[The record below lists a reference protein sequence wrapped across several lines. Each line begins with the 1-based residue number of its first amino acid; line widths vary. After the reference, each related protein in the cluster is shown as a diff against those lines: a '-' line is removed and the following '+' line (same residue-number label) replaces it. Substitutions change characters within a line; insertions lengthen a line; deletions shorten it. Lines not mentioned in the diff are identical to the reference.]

1 MKKRFR
7 VKRNEE
13 FQQIIQEGV
22 KTVTRSF
29 ITYRRKATMLTNDRV
44 GISVSKKLGNA
55 VERNKI
61 KRQVRTMVAEAT
73 DFRSGFDTV
82 IIVRN
87 RYNERSYQENKKEL
101 LKIYETVYNNDVDQP
116 NEGV

>member
-29 ITYRRKATMLTNDRV
+29 IAYRRKATMLTNDRV

-55 VERNKI
+55 VWRNRA
-61 KRQVRTMVAEAT
+61 KRRMRGLCSALSGPFPGYDVIFLARKSVNET
-73 DFRSGFDTV
+73 DFDKMLINARRALKKSG
-82 IIVRN
+82 I
-87 RYNERSYQENKKEL
+87 L
-101 LKIYETVYNNDVDQP
+101 
-116 NEGV
+116 

>member
-1 MKKRFR
+1 MTGLKKNREFLT
-7 VKRNEE
+7 VYKNGKSKADVNLVLYAYHRNEPSE
-13 FQQIIQEGV
+13 
-22 KTVTRSF
+22 
-29 ITYRRKATMLTNDRV
+29 ARV

-55 VERNKI
+55 AERNKI

>member
-13 FQQIIQEGV
+13 FQQIIQEGR
-22 KTVTRSF
+22 KIVTKSF
-29 ITYRRKATMLTNDRV
+29 IAYRNRAKMLTNDRT

-55 VERNKI
+55 VERNRI
-61 KRQVRTMVAEAT
+61 KRQVRMMVTELT
-73 DFRSGFDTV
+73 DFHSGFDCV

-87 RYNERSYQENKKEL
+87 RYNEHTYQENKKEL
-101 LKIYETVYNNDVDQP
+101 LKKLLTYMLL
-116 NEGV
+116 

>member
-1 MKKRFR
+1 
-7 VKRNEE
+7 
-13 FQQIIQEGV
+13 
-22 KTVTRSF
+22 
-29 ITYRRKATMLTNDRV
+29 
-44 GISVSKKLGNA
+44 
-55 VERNKI
+55 
-61 KRQVRTMVAEAT
+61 MVAEAT